1 MTYTLNEK
9 RKPLAENPVLSEAD
23 RTELAVLLCLQEL
36 GCATAAELA
45 RAALCTESDAQAALQ
60 FWRGARMVR
69 VMSEGESAPIPA
81 APESES
87 EAKKSEPRKI
97 HAALRHEMK
106 LAPMNS
112 EYTASLIE
120 EHRLSAFLDAC
131 QQTAGQIFSPHEI
144 EITVGLHHQLGL
156 SPEYILTLIAYC
168 YGMEKRSMSY
178 VEKVAFS
185 FVVDRGIDTE
195 EKLIAHIDALDRMHS
210 AEGKLRALFGMG
222 DRALTKREKDAF
234 FKWMNDFSY
243 GLDMIEAAYD
253 KTVNNTGKASVAYAD
268 KILSHWHASGCKTP
282 ADAEALD
289 AREAAA
295 LPDKKKKAEKE
306 AAEREREK
314 NRSFNGSDID
324 DIFSRA
330 LARSYGKSEEKKK
343 NGGSDA

>member
-9 RKPLAENPVLSEAD
+9 RKRLAENPILSEAD
-23 RTELAVLLCLQEL
+23 RTEIAILLCLQEL
-36 GCATAAELA
+36 GSATAEELA
-45 RAALCTESDAQAALQ
+45 RAAFCTENEAQAALQ

-69 VMSEGESAPIPA
+69 TLSEGESVPIPV
-81 APESES
+81 PQTGE
-87 EAKKSEPRKI
+87 EPQQERRKV

-120 EHRLSAFLDAC
+120 EHKLSAFLDAC
-131 QQTAGQIFSPHEI
+131 QQTAGQIFSPNEI

-185 FVVDRGIDTE
+185 FVIDRGIDTE
-195 EKLIAHIDALDRMHS
+195 EKLVAHIDALDRMNS
-210 AEGKLRALFGMG
+210 AEGKLRSLFGMG
-222 DRALTKREKDAF
+222 ERALTKREKDAF
-234 FKWMNDFSY
+234 YKWLNDFSY

-253 KTVNNTGKASVAYAD
+253 KTVNNTGKASVSYAD
-268 KILSHWHASGCKTP
+268 KILCHWHSSGCKTLK
-282 ADAEALD
+282 DAEELD
-289 AREAAA
+289 AREAAT

-306 AAEREREK
+306 AAEREREE
-314 NRSFNGSDID
+314 NRSFNGTDIN

-330 LARSYGKSEEKKK
+330 LARSYGKEP
-343 NGGSDA
+343 SDDSKR

>member
-1 MTYTLNEK
+1 MIYTLNEK
-9 RKPLAENPVLSEAD
+9 RQKLAENPILSEAD

-36 GCATAAELA
+36 GSASASELAQATA
-45 RAALCTESDAQAALQ
+45 CQESDVQAALQ

-69 VMSEGESAPIPA
+69 TVSDGEQAPIPA
-81 APESES
+81 PAPESG
-87 EAKKSEPRKI
+87 AQQAPRKP

-106 LAPMNS
+106 LAPMNR

-131 QQTAGQIFSPHEI
+131 QQTAGQIFSANEI

-156 SPEYILTLIAYC
+156 SPEYILTLISYC

-185 FVVDRGIDTE
+185 FVLDRGIDTE
-195 EKLIAHIDALDRMHS
+195 EKLVSHIDALDRMHS
-210 AEGKLRALFGMG
+210 AEGRLRSLFGMG
-222 DRALTKREKDAF
+222 ERALTKREKDAF
-234 FKWMNDFSY
+234 FKWLNDFSY

-253 KTVNNTGKASVAYAD
+253 KTVNNTGKASVSYAD
-268 KILSHWHASGCKTP
+268 KILSHWHSSGCKTLS
-282 ADAEALD
+282 DAEELD

-306 AAEREREK
+306 AAEREREQ
-314 NRSFNGSDID
+314 NRSFNGADIN

-330 LARSYGKSEEKKK
+330 LARSYGQKPDQK
-343 NGGSDA
+343 NGDQT